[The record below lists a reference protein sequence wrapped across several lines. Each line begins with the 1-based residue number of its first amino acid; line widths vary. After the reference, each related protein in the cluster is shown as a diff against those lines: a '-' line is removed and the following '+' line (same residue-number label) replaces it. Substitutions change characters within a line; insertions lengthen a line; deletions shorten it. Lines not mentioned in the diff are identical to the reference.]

1 WLRTRV
7 QDTRSASH
15 SANPEALLVLCN
27 FGATDCPFALSSEL
41 LCDHADLLLGN
52 YAVDA
57 SNLAQRLRAF
67 NLRPYEGMLLRLRGE

>member
-27 FGATDCPFALSSEL
+27 FGATDCPFALSPEL
-41 LCDHADLLLGN
+41 VCNHAELLLGN
-52 YAVDA
+52 YPVDTHH
-57 SNLAQRLRAF
+57 LAQRLRAF
-67 NLRPYEGMLLRLRGE
+67 DLRPYEAMLLRLG